1 MKQFITGMIVAF
13 ALIAVYACVPASNG
27 AGSSNNPV
35 LFKVN
40 GHPVTAEE
48 FFSSQPAS
56 QAVNEFV
63 MLASMKEE
71 ARKAGAQIDEKKLT
85 SDIEDLKKNVTNQGQ
100 TWEEFLKQQGM
111 TEKQFVDQRRTFAL
125 FQALLKKKA
134 NVSETEMK
142 KAWDDD
148 KQTIIN
154 TYAAKNHLPDSEK
167 AKVTYEQ
174 AKDDVRDRV
183 EMSKM
188 GIVQNQVMNDIILNS
203 KLEFVSLDPAKA
215 KELTDKIMGPA
226 IERAKK
232 QKEEAEHP
240 TPPKTP
246 GASGVAG
253 QAPPAGGKPSQ
264 VQSPPSGGTAKGG
277 APGSGG
283 KPGGK

>member
-13 ALIAVYACVPASNG
+13 GVIAVYACTTPGTSASG
-27 AGSSNNPV
+27 NNPV

-71 ARKAGAQIDEKKLT
+71 ARKAGAQADEKKLT
-85 SDIEDLKKNVTNQGQ
+85 SDIEDLKKNVTSNGQ
-100 TWEEFLKQQGM
+100 TWEDFLKQQGM
-111 TEKQFVDQRRTFAL
+111 TEAQFIDQRRTFAL

-134 NVSETEMK
+134 NVTETEMK

-188 GIVQNQVMNDIILNS
+188 GIVQGDVMNDIILNS
-203 KLEFVSLDPAKA
+203 KLEFVSVDPAKA
-215 KELTDKIMGPA
+215 KELTEKIMGPA
-226 IERAKK
+226 VERAKK
-232 QKEEAEHP
+232 QKEEAAKAKSA
-240 TPPKTP
+240 PPAAAG
-246 GASGVAG
+246 GAGAAG
-253 QAPPAGGKPSQ
+253 APPAGGQAAP
-264 VQSPPSGGTAKGG
+264 PPSAGASKG
-277 APGSGG
+277 APSAGGKGASGG
-283 KPGGK
+283 K